1 MKATTKWMAST
12 GLILGLLVGCSNQPT
27 VEEVGQ
33 AFNSLTEEEQ
43 AQVIEEYVAPVI
55 EKALEDAFGE
65 AILIEEENEEVLTD
79 SVLNELV
86 QSIVWV
92 HSTDEWGTTT
102 TVGILENTTNA
113 TIDYIEIE
121 YKFKKEG
128 ITVDSSWTNAT
139 NIAPGEKVK
148 IEIITFEEFDSLE
161 VAGSSGF

>member
-1 MKATTKWMAST
+1 MKATTKWLAST

-92 HSTDEWGTTT
+92 HSTDTWGTTT
-102 TVGILENTTNA
+102 TVGILENTTDK
-113 TIDYIEIE
+113 TIAYIEIE
-121 YKFKKEG
+121 HKFKKEG
-128 ITVDSSWTNAT
+128 ITVDSSWTNAI
-139 NIAPGEKVK
+139 NIAPGEKVE

>member
-43 AQVIEEYVAPVI
+43 AQGIEEYVAPII

-86 QSIVWV
+86 QNIVWV
-92 HSTDEWGTTT
+92 HGTDTWGTTT
-102 TVGILENTTNA
+102 TVGILDA
-113 TIDYIEIE
+113 VFSRACSLPIKVVSSSLTI
-121 YKFKKEG
+121 F
-128 ITVDSSWTNAT
+128 ITICGAVRLS
-139 NIAPGEKVK
+139 
-148 IEIITFEEFDSLE
+148 ITFAPMHFSVTVL
-161 VAGSSGF
+161 VKSFATL